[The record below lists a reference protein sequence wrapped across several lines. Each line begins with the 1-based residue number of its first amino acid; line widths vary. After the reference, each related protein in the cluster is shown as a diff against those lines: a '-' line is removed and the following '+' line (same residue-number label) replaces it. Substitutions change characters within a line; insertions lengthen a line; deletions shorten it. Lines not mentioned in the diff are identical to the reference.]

1 MPRVQCVCGAK
12 YRFDDSALGRRA
24 KCKKCGA
31 TFTVAEVVADDGT
44 IPLAPPQG
52 MADEVSSAVHRADQD
67 QQLLSRQQAKFEE
80 RARGADSPSIDSR
93 ADAQHAGSQKG
104 YWQSVLWSFLFPSVS
119 AGNVFTFLAV
129 WMVLVVVPFGAQF
142 MCLLGLVVILALMG
156 WYAAFRL
163 NIIASAANGEED
175 LPSPGF
181 SGDYYAE
188 LIYPAVQWIGSWIIV
203 TLPALAYLSFAGDWD
218 AVSGVGIDVL
228 LSEGLSG
235 LLSGSGEVG
244 AFGVLLYGG
253 LFMWPMV
260 VLCIALGGF
269 SSLYRID
276 LIMATIARSFLPYA
290 VTVGLVVG
298 ATLIGELAGD
308 VLLAGK
314 VAMGYVLLI
323 GIKLYIE
330 IVTMRVIGLYYH
342 HYKDRFAWSRL
353 GSGRIG
359 GS

>member
-31 TFTVAEVVADDGT
+31 TFTVAEAVAEGGT
-44 IPLAPPQG
+44 IPLADLGG
-52 MADEVSSAVHRADQD
+52 MANEVSSAVHRADRD
-67 QQLLSRQQAKFEE
+67 QQLLSRQQAEFEE
-80 RARGADSPSIDSR
+80 QAHGAAPPIIDSR
-93 ADAQHAGSQKG
+93 ADAPHAGSSKG

-181 SGDYYAE
+181 SGDYYAD
-188 LIYPAVQWIGSWIIV
+188 LIYPAFQWIGSWAV
-203 TLPALAYLSFAGDWD
+203 VMLPALAYLTFAGDWD
-218 AVSGVGIDVL
+218 AVGGGGVDVM

-235 LLSGSGEVG
+235 LLSGSGEMG
-244 AFGVLLYGG
+244 IFGVLLYGG

-276 LIMATIARSFLPYA
+276 LIVVTISRSFLPYA

-308 VLLAGK
+308 ILPAGK
-314 VAMGYVLLI
+314 VALRSILLA
-323 GIKLYIE
+323 GVGLYLE

-342 HYKDRFAWSRL
+342 HYKDRFAWSW
-353 GSGRIG
+353 G
-359 GS
+359 